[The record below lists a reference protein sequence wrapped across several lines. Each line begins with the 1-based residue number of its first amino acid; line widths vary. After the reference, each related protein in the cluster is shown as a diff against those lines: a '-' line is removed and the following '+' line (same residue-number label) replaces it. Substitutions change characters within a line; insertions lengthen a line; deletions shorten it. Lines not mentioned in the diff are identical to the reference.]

1 MTFIAFYE
9 ESRQPEENQCLQS
22 VLDTTDST
30 DPSVRVA
37 VVLGSKEN

>member
-9 ESRQPEENQCLQS
+9 ESRQPEENQCLQP
-22 VLDTTDST
+22 VLDTT